1 MASLDRFE
9 FVTARLDRDVIE
21 RVDELARRRRQ
32 TRADELG
39 RLVKLGLVYV
49 RSHFEPTD
57 SSNEEQRMLL
67 KPEARI
73 HRR

>member
-21 RVDELARRRRQ
+21 RVGELARRRKQ
-32 TRADELG
+32 TPADEFG

-49 RSHFEPTD
+49 RSHFDPSD
-57 SSNEEQRMLL
+57 S
-67 KPEARI
+67 
-73 HRR
+73 